1 MKRILIVI
9 AFILSFC
16 SCRNTGESGISYNN
30 ERPTFSNPIRQRGS
44 SPSIIR
50 HNGKYYY
57 TQSNYVRVSLWCSET
72 IEDLKTAEEHVVYSP
87 ENTYYISAPI
97 LRRLGDKWYI
107 YYSSEGKDMSS
118 REIHV
123 LENPSDDPLQ
133 GAFTHK
139 AVINTGNQKSIHPQ
153 IFENHGR
160 SYLLWSGHD
169 KAQEHEIDIFRI
181 YIAEL
186 ANPWTLASK
195 PVAILSP
202 KYEWECQ
209 WVSNNGLA
217 NKSPIYINEAPV
229 AIHSRDSS
237 KVLLYFAASLTQTSY
252 YCEGMAIASAQSNL
266 LNPESW
272 TKLPEPV
279 FFQNPEVSAYGAG
292 HVSFFHSDSE
302 LYMIYQASPSTE
314 RTSID
319 NRSPHMQLISYD
331 KTGIPQLGRPVDISV
346 RFPEPY

>member
-9 AFILSFC
+9 VFTLSLC

-72 IEDLKTAEEHVVYSP
+72 IEDLKTAEERVVYSP

-153 IFENHGR
+153 IFENNGR

-252 YCEGMAIASAQSNL
+252 
-266 LNPESW
+266 
-272 TKLPEPV
+272 
-279 FFQNPEVSAYGAG
+279 
-292 HVSFFHSDSE
+292 
-302 LYMIYQASPSTE
+302 
-314 RTSID
+314 
-319 NRSPHMQLISYD
+319 
-331 KTGIPQLGRPVDISV
+331 
-346 RFPEPY
+346 

>member
-1 MKRILIVI
+1 MKRILIVLVLM
-9 AFILSFC
+9 LSII
-16 SCRNTGESGISYNN
+16 SCRNAGESSVSSKND
-30 ERPTFSNPIRQRGS
+30 RPVFSNPIRQRGS

-72 IEDLKTAEEHVVYSP
+72 IEGLKTASEHIVYSP
-87 ENTYYISAPI
+87 KNTYYISAPI
-97 LRRLGDKWYI
+97 LRRLEDKWYI
-107 YYSSEGKDMSS
+107 YYSSEGKDMST
-118 REIHV
+118 RQIHV
-123 LENPSDDPLQ
+123 LENPSEDPLQ
-133 GAFTHK
+133 GTFTHK
-139 AVINTGNQKSIHPQ
+139 AVINTENLKSIHPHV
-153 IFENHGR
+153 FENMGKR
-160 SYLLWSGHD
+160 YLLWSGYD
-169 KAQEHEIDIFRI
+169 RTPESEIDIFRI

-186 ANPWTLASK
+186 ATPWSLASK

-217 NKSPIYINEAPV
+217 NKRPTYINEAPV
-229 AIHSRDSS
+229 AIHSLDGS

-252 YCEGMAIASAQSNL
+252 YCEGLALASAQSDL
-266 LNPESW
+266 MNPSSW

-279 FFQNPEVSAYGAG
+279 FCQNPRVSAYGAG
-292 HVSFFHSDSE
+292 HVSFFHTDSE
-302 LYMIYQASPSTE
+302 LYMIYQAYSSTE
-314 RTSID
+314 RTSTD

-331 KTGIPQLGRPVDISV
+331 KTGIPQLGTPVDISI